1 VANAASFRAE
11 AGLILHVRVCNLRGR
26 RKQFVDHIAIP
37 PDEAT
42 TVTAQPEAKP
52 IEISCAELK
61 ARFDAADALLLVDCR
76 EKDEFELVR
85 IESAVLLPMSEI
97 AGRVSEL
104 ESRRDDEIIVHCH
117 HGGRSLRVAMWLR
130 GQGFPQAKSLAGGID
145 QWALEIDP
153 TLPRY

>member
-1 VANAASFRAE
+1 VADAASVRVD
-11 AGLILHVRVCNLRGR
+11 AGGIHYARVCNSRDDR
-26 RKQFVDHIAIP
+26 QQSVKCTTFR
-37 PDEAT
+37 PDEAI
-42 TVTAQPEAKP
+42 TVAAQPETNP
-52 IEISCAELK
+52 IEISCADLK
-61 ARFDAADALLLVDCR
+61 ARLDAGNPLLLVDCR

-104 ESRRDDEIIVHCH
+104 ESRRDDEIVVHCH

-130 GQGFPQAKSLAGGID
+130 AQGFSQARSLAGGID